1 MFFCVVLDMPGL
13 VHVIEGIRQL
23 YITREGSVLLVPWC
37 EDFSFH
43 LDEIFT
49 RLRIIYKEKTRGT
62 LAEEITN
69 MRTIF
74 KAHKG
79 CKKPRTVLVEGDP
92 GMGKTTYCQK
102 LAYDWANRQGEWDES
117 FPEIELLLLLRC
129 HDIETNIWEAIEE
142 QVLPDDID
150 KESKENFF
158 KFIRENQSKVLLVL
172 DGLDE
177 VEPSKL
183 AMYLKLAEGREFSK
197 CRIVFTSRHEAGMKL
212 RRFSDILLEIV
223 GFTREDAKRFI
234 FKYFK
239 NNKPLAKK
247 LLEQLSIRSESGDLL
262 QLMSNPLNTA
272 LLCVLWEDFEGNFP
286 TSRTQL
292 YIEIVV
298 CVLRRYEKKNQL
310 SSNNEDLIKVYEE
323 DLIHLGHMAL
333 VALREGELYI
343 EESRCGGRLSVLRK
357 FGFLSIRAA
366 ASRRKPCMHY
376 VFLHKSFQEF
386 FSGFYLALKI
396 LRGELACDT
405 VVTDERYLAEL
416 KQAFLFMTGIVVSRC
431 EETAVCLVASIA
443 TNLSSKRQLSW
454 YLQLAFDCI
463 KECAA
468 HKKNLQ
474 SQLLLTFGSH
484 LDVEALHF
492 HGNVPRYFVSFC
504 EALTVNTTLTHLN
517 LGKSTIGDSGFGSFC
532 DAIKVNIALSKL
544 DLSDNKIGDCGAGFL
559 SDAIKVNTS
568 LTNLNLRKTK
578 IGASGAGSLSDAIK
592 VNTVLTNLDLSRN
605 NIGDSGTGF
614 LADAIKVNTS
624 LTNLNL
630 SRTKIGASGAG
641 SLSDAIKVNTS
652 LTNLNLSRT
661 KIGASGAASLSDAIV
676 GNAALTNL
684 NLCRNMIGDSGAGSL
699 SDVIRVNAALTN
711 LDLSGNNIGTSGA
724 ASLSNAIKVNTVL
737 TSLNLRGNKLG
748 NSGAASL
755 SDAIKVNTTLTNLNL
770 CGNKIAAS
778 GAGFLSDAVKVNT
791 VLTHLGLCG
800 NKIGASGAGFLSDAV
815 KVNTALTN
823 LDLRRNYI
831 GYSGADAL
839 SHAIKVNTVLTN
851 LDLSQNYI
859 GDSGAA
865 SLSDAIKVNSALT
878 NLDLCGNKI
887 SASGA
892 ASLSDAIKVNTA
904 LTKLDLS
911 QNYVGD
917 SGAAS
922 LSDAIQVNTA
932 LTKLDLSLNYIGV
945 SGAASLSDAIKVN
958 TVLTNLIF
966 NSRHKRSIRHSR

>member
-1 MFFCVVLDMPGL
+1 MPGL
-13 VHVIEGIRQL
+13 AHVIEGIRQL

-183 AMYLKLAEGREFSK
+183 AMYLKLVEGREFSK

-212 RRFSDILLEIV
+212 RRFSDTLLEIV

-247 LLEQLSIRSESGDLL
+247 LLQQLSIRSESGDLL

-272 LLCVLWEDFEGNFP
+272 LLCILCEDFEGNFP

-396 LRGELACDT
+396 LRGELDCDT

-443 TNLSSKRQLSW
+443 TRLSSKRQLWW

-468 HKKNLQ
+468 QKKNLQ

-484 LDVEALHF
+484 LDIEALHF

-517 LGKSTIGDSGFGSFC
+517 LGKSTIG
-532 DAIKVNIALSKL
+532 
-544 DLSDNKIGDCGAGFL
+544 
-559 SDAIKVNTS
+559 
-568 LTNLNLRKTK
+568 
-578 IGASGAGSLSDAIK
+578 ASGAGSLSDAIK

-614 LADAIKVNTS
+614 L
-624 LTNLNL
+624 
-630 SRTKIGASGAG
+630 
-641 SLSDAIKVNTS
+641 SDAIKVNTS

-676 GNAALTNL
+676 VNAALTNL

-770 CGNKIAAS
+770 CGNKIGAS

-859 GDSGAA
+859 GDSGAT

-887 SASGA
+887 GASGA

-932 LTKLDLSLNYIGV
+932 LTKLDLSMNYIGV

-966 NSRHKRSIRHSR
+966 NSRHKQSIRHSR